1 MRNRDRIVIG
11 VVACAVAVAGFW
23 FLALKPKRAEVAAAG
38 QRAEEAQTQLQAA
51 NDALATATGAR
62 ARLDADYTTMARLGK
77 AVPDDDDAASLV
89 FQLESAARKAGIDFR
104 SLTVGGATGA
114 ATTTPSQPS
123 SSSTSSSS
131 SSKSSSGTST
141 TPSTTGTTGA
151 AAGTTTGTSALP
163 PGVVAGSNG
172 MNNLP
177 FTFVFD
183 GDYFSLSKLLDLVRS
198 FTTTNG
204 DTVTVRGRL
213 MTVESVNLQEGR
225 NGFPQVKAT
234 VNATAYL
241 AAQPI
246 SLPGGVT
253 APSPT
258 GGTTPSTTTA
268 PSNQAAGGKS
278 SLPTATAGVVR

>member
-1 MRNRDRIVIG
+1 
-11 VVACAVAVAGFW
+11 
-23 FLALKPKRAEVAAAG
+23 
-38 QRAEEAQTQLQAA
+38 
-51 NDALATATGAR
+51 
-62 ARLDADYTTMARLGK
+62 
-77 AVPDDDDAASLV
+77 
-89 FQLESAARKAGIDFR
+89 
-104 SLTVGGATGA
+104 
-114 ATTTPSQPS
+114 
-123 SSSTSSSS
+123 
-131 SSKSSSGTST
+131 
-141 TPSTTGTTGA
+141 
-151 AAGTTTGTSALP
+151 
-163 PGVVAGSNG
+163 
-172 MNNLP
+172 MNKLP

-213 MTVESVNLQEGR
+213 MTIESVNLQESR

-246 SLPGGVT
+246 SLPGGAT

-278 SLPTATAGVVR
+278 SLPTATAGVLR